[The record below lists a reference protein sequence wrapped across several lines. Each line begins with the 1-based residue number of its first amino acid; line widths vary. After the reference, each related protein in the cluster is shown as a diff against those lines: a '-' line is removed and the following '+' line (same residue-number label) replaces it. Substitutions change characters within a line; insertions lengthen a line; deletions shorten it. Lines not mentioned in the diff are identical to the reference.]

1 MNRQLVASLALAAA
15 TLGATG
21 AAHAGSHVSW
31 SIGINVPGP
40 APVYVQPAPVY
51 VEPAPVVYAPPPR
64 VVYVRPQPVMYA
76 PAPVYV
82 RPAPVYVEYGRGWH
96 HHHRHGW

>member
-40 APVYVQPAPVY
+40 APVYV
-51 VEPAPVVYAPPPR
+51 EPAPVVYAPPPR
-64 VVYVRPQPVMYA
+64 VVYVRPEPVMYA
-76 PAPVYV
+76 PAQVYV